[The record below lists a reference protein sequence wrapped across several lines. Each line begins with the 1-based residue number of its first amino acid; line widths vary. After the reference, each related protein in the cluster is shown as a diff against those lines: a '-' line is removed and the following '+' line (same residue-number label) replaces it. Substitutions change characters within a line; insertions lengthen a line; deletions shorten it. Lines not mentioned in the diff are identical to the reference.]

1 MTDHGPATDLL
12 LGNSGTWSALRYR
25 DYRRYWLGSLASV
38 GGAQAL
44 TIAQGWVV
52 YDLTESALM
61 LGYLGL
67 ATAIPSILMT
77 LPGGV
82 IADRYSRRRIL
93 IVICLL
99 ITTLL
104 LMLTWLDVS
113 DQLSAWVVIGFAAVI
128 SLITGVEWPTRQ
140 SLYPQLIDR
149 SSMVSAVALNS
160 IIWQGTR
167 MPLPALAGIVIAFG
181 DTWMVFLG
189 AALGYVAM
197 VVVLI
202 RLPADQQMVDRSA
215 PLKEFLEGVSFIS
228 REHLFLYYFILS
240 YALMLLV
247 VSHHQLM
254 PAFADMLGS
263 DERGYGYLMSATGV
277 GSVLGTLL
285 APTARRYFPI
295 AWVTIGGAV
304 GTAMFVLVLC
314 LVTRILPGSSGFL
327 PAMTTVFFAAFMHSV
342 FLINALSVLQLW
354 VPDTLRGRV
363 MGLHGITWNLMPLG
377 ALLVGYLTGWVTL
390 PDAMMISIVAFLFI
404 LILVGSRVVKQA
416 H

>member
-1 MTDHGPATDLL
+1 
-12 LGNSGTWSALRYR
+12 
-25 DYRRYWLGSLASV
+25 
-38 GGAQAL
+38 
-44 TIAQGWVV
+44 
-52 YDLTESALM
+52 M

-99 ITTLL
+99 VTTLL
-104 LMLTWLDVS
+104 LMLTWLDFS

-128 SLITGVEWPTRQ
+128 SLMTGVEWPTRQ

-189 AALGYVAM
+189 AALGYVVM

-228 REHLFLYYFILS
+228 REHLFLYY
-240 YALMLLV
+240 LV
-247 VSHHQLM
+247 H
-254 PAFADMLGS
+254 
-263 DERGYGYLMSATGV
+263 
-277 GSVLGTLL
+277 
-285 APTARRYFPI
+285 
-295 AWVTIGGAV
+295 
-304 GTAMFVLVLC
+304 
-314 LVTRILPGSSGFL
+314 
-327 PAMTTVFFAAFMHSV
+327 
-342 FLINALSVLQLW
+342 
-354 VPDTLRGRV
+354 
-363 MGLHGITWNLMPLG
+363 
-377 ALLVGYLTGWVTL
+377 
-390 PDAMMISIVAFLFI
+390 
-404 LILVGSRVVKQA
+404 
-416 H
+416 